1 MDVEVTSGG
10 PSADAEAGESVA
22 PRTPMFDLKARARE
36 IRDNL
41 HLVLQVP
48 RWKEP
53 DVFVKF
59 KPVASE
65 EFAATQGKRERD
77 GGPGWVLL
85 SYCDAIADSCEE
97 VYFCHPDDADL
108 PHAERQKFSMTTGDP
123 YGPKTR
129 FDHNLA
135 EALGL
140 IIAPDDPNKIAA
152 IVRGLYLTDGDIIAA
167 AGDLLDWSSR
177 ASVKAEGDF

>member
-1 MDVEVTSGG
+1 MEVDVTHGESE
-10 PSADAEAGESVA
+10 ADAPTGESVA
-22 PRTPMFDLKARARE
+22 PRTPMFDLKTRARE
-36 IRDNL
+36 IREGL
-41 HLVLQVP
+41 HLSLQVP
-48 RWKEP
+48 RWKQP

-65 EFAATQGKRERD
+65 EFATAQGKRERD
-77 GGPGWVLL
+77 GGPSWVLL

-97 VYFCHPDDADL
+97 VYFCHPDDTHL
-108 PHAERQKFSMTTGDP
+108 PHAERQKFSLADGDP

-129 FDHNLA
+129 FDSKLA
-135 EALGL
+135 DALGL
-140 IIAPDDPNKIAA
+140 IIAPDDPNKIAT
-152 IVRGLYLTDGDIIAA
+152 IVRGLYLTDGDIISA